1 MTFPQTVIMLAIGTL
16 IIQPVIGK
24 GLWVTFGVEIVLV
37 LSLILVEYILLKSDA
52 AEFAIA
58 FLVGDY

>member
-16 IIQPVIGK
+16 IIQAVIGK

-37 LSLILVEYILLKSDA
+37 LSLILVEYIQLKSDA